1 MAQMRCDCLR
11 AAVFDGTQFC
21 FSAYSGK
28 GWHILYIQGGEDSL
42 LFRVCNIGINN

>member
-1 MAQMRCDCLR
+1 MTQMRCDCLR

-28 GWHILYIQGGEDSL
+28 GWHILYIQGAKIR
-42 LFRVCNIGINN
+42 FYFVCVI